1 MASMAS
7 QFQMLY
13 ASGDWLVEQAGIDVT
28 FEQHG
33 HEDDYFLQQCH

>member
-13 ASGDWLVEQAGIDVT
+13 ASGDWVEQAGIDVT